1 MVDFN
6 ESQIQ
11 EVWKMGVSIEAYD
24 KNEYRK
30 DFAGAWMQCSQ
41 YGKQSPLGWSI
52 DHKYPESK
60 GGDENID
67 NLRPF
72 AVGE

>member
-24 KNEYRK
+24 KNEYRQ
-30 DFAGAWMQCSQ
+30 D
-41 YGKQSPLGWSI
+41 YR
-52 DHKYPESK
+52 DT
-60 GGDENID
+60 
-67 NLRPF
+67 PF
-72 AVGE
+72 CVAANRIN